1 MDRKKLTKRIS
12 LSFLGLMSVTTI
24 SSVAINFS
32 NNSPSNN
39 YSISQ
44 SETQQ
49 LTNAIKSTASLNDLK
64 ESDIYNDYMTE
75 SGYIALDTT
84 TATITFKNYFGLE
97 VWTFD
102 INKNSADI
110 FGTSTLLKEIKVR
123 IIENLNTVLVYG
135 LTSSNLSY
143 IFQLSLDD
151 GSIYQ
156 SNGKKVLLSNS
167 SDANA
172 IISNLNVIN
181 VIENSSKVILLPKI
195 TAGYYDDT
203 NPLRFSFSEVNLLD
217 WSVENSTDY
226 TYSAGSST
234 TLKNSFHE
242 IIGVVKLYSTSNS
255 VKNYAFNFSGFQ
267 VKQSGS
273 SAEVTAQI
281 FTGWYRGQTKNQL
294 NRASYPMTSKT
305 TVNKG
310 NYDETLTYLSNDI
323 FPSLDFLTITDYS
336 TNYAEILSALKWTQ
350 NSTFAVTNTNFLASQ
365 IYGDGVPT
373 TDQTLN
379 VFKYSLV
386 KTSSVNTGGTTSGI
400 IQFITT
406 KRGGSISKWGLVVN
420 TTNTKQIALLPIN
433 IAAGTASGNY
443 LININLNSGV
453 WSTIDTSETN
463 PNYSVFFI
471 PDSTYTAS
479 TNLQGLVQTSDTSGA
494 NVSTSSFSF
503 LNASTN
509 IEVNT
514 NYETYDYQFT
524 DDQLQKSFK
533 DNLTDAN
540 IKDKVFE
547 AASSIQS
554 SSGAKLQVTNKDI
567 SKLTYN
573 SSTKTL
579 SGEIT
584 FSIPGWWNSANTS
597 QTTSVTRNIHIYND
611 DPSTPGGGGNNN
623 NGGGNNGGNNN
634 GNGGTNNILPPTTIF
649 DNQILGIGL
658 IVSFSLVAS
667 GIMLLGVKGL
677 SNKVQNHK
685 IKKKNNDDDDDFD
698 DED

>member
-12 LSFLGLMSVTTI
+12 LSFLGLMSVATI

-203 NPLRFSFSEVNLLD
+203 NKLTFSFSEVNLSD
-217 WSVENSTDY
+217 WSVDNSTDY
-226 TYSAGSST
+226 TYSSGNS
-234 TLKNSFHE
+234 KNAYFE
-242 IIGVVKLYSTSNS
+242 IIGAIKLYSSSNS

-267 VKQSGS
+267 VTQSGNS
-273 SAEVTAQI
+273 FSAETEI
-281 FTGWYRGQTKNQL
+281 FSGWYRGPTKSQSERYL
-294 NRASYPMTSKT
+294 TPVTSSIT
-305 TVNKG
+305 TNKSS
-310 NYDETLTYLSNDI
+310 YDEVLSYLSSDVYQNM
-323 FPSLDFLTITDYS
+323 DFLSVIDYT
-336 TNYAEILSALKWTQ
+336 TNYGELFNALKWKQ
-350 NSTFAVTNTNFLASQ
+350 NSTYTVLNKNFFSVQ
-365 IYGDGVPT
+365 IYGDATPP
-373 TDQTLN
+373 
-379 VFKYSLV
+379 
-386 KTSSVNTGGTTSGI
+386 TSSSPQNIFKCSVIDRTSVSTGGTTSGI

-406 KRGGSISKWGLVVN
+406 KRNGSISKWGLVVN
-420 TTNTKQIALLPIN
+420 TTNTKQITLLPIN
-433 IAAGTASGNY
+433 ISASSNTASGNY
-443 LININLNSGV
+443 LINLNLNSGA

-471 PDSTYTAS
+471 PDSTYTAA
-479 TNLQGLVQTSDTSGA
+479 TNLQGLVQTSDTSGT
-494 NVSTSSFSF
+494 NLSTSSFTF

-509 IEVNT
+509 IQVNT

-533 DNLTDAN
+533 DNLTDAD

-554 SSGAKLQVTNKDI
+554 SSGTELQVTNKDI

-611 DPSTPGGGGNNN
+611 DPSTPGGGGGNNN
-623 NGGGNNGGNNN
+623 NGGGNNN